1 MLPERLKRMI
11 GAVASDTLHEVET
24 STSLCFHQYWN
35 QPQESW
41 IIYVQYKCK
50 NNNFFHVLLSA
61 LALNFKTSLTFVPS
75 SPLGNKS
82 RSVCTSYSRP
92 VSAPLSLHPICPTDP
107 AEGQS
112 CRPFCFVVHFWFQS
126 LWFYE
131 RLSEQKESELWV
143 FAIDSAHFNVRS
155 LLCLASLS
163 PIWCSLSFRLPR
175 FKLAI
180 SV

>member
-61 LALNFKTSLTFVPS
+61 LALNFKTSLTYVPS

-92 VSAPLSLHPICPTDP
+92 VSDPLSLHPICPHWPCWGSVLPT
-107 AEGQS
+107 
-112 CRPFCFVVHFWFQS
+112 
-126 LWFYE
+126 L
-131 RLSEQKESELWV
+131 
-143 FAIDSAHFNVRS
+143 
-155 LLCLASLS
+155 LLCCPFLVPKPLVLWKTELTERIWTLGVCCRFGSFQRQVPSVFSIPESNMVLPFVLA
-163 PIWCSLSFRLPR
+163 PKIQTYH
-175 FKLAI
+175 
-180 SV
+180 